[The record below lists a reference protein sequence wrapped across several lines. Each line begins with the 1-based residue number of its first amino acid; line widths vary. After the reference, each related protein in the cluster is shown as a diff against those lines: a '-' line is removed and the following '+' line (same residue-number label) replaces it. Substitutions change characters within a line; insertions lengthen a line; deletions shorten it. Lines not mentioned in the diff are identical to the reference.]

1 MMNVHKKKLFNVI
14 YGRTFM
20 ILILLFIQVLILA
33 IMFLKLTDYIIYL
46 YSFFTV
52 LSTILVIYI
61 LNKKEDPSFKLAWII
76 PILLVPVFGCIFYL
90 FVEFQYGVKI
100 INKRLELL
108 EEETSIFVKQN
119 ADVMDTL

>member
-1 MMNVHKKKLFNVI
+1 
-14 YGRTFM
+14 
-20 ILILLFIQVLILA
+20 
-33 IMFLKLTDYIIYL
+33 MFLKLTDYIIYL

-90 FVEFQYGVKI
+90 FVEFQ
-100 INKRLELL
+100 
-108 EEETSIFVKQN
+108 
-119 ADVMDTL
+119 

>member
-1 MMNVHKKKLFNVI
+1 
-14 YGRTFM
+14 M

-46 YSFFTV
+46 YIFFTV

-90 FVEFQYGVKI
+90 FV
-100 INKRLELL
+100 
-108 EEETSIFVKQN
+108 
-119 ADVMDTL
+119 